1 MKKEYMM
8 AGFTVFCWG
17 TMAPV
22 SKLLL
27 SGLTNMEVLG
37 YGSGIGALALLGAII
52 VSGEWRRWKEYSWK
66 DLAKLALLGTEG
78 YFLYSAFYY
87 YGLRVLPA
95 QAACILNYL
104 WPIFTVMFSSVILKE
119 TFSRSALMAML
130 LSFLGVMV
138 IMQVSPIKH
147 IPGKSAELAG
157 GYLSCI
163 LAAALYGFFNV
174 MNKKQGKSQMI
185 NMFLY
190 LGVSAVLALCCGWNE
205 GLALPKTSQF
215 PGLLWL
221 GIFID
226 AAGYLLWAMAL
237 QETNTASI
245 ANFAYATP
253 AISLFLSALIL
264 GEPVYLTSVIGL
276 GLILGGFFLQM
287 YLTPSRR

>member
-1 MKKEYMM
+1 
-8 AGFTVFCWG
+8 
-17 TMAPV
+17 
-22 SKLLL
+22 
-27 SGLTNMEVLG
+27 
-37 YGSGIGALALLGAII
+37 
-52 VSGEWRRWKEYSWK
+52 
-66 DLAKLALLGTEG
+66 
-78 YFLYSAFYY
+78 
-87 YGLRVLPA
+87 
-95 QAACILNYL
+95 
-104 WPIFTVMFSSVILKE
+104 
-119 TFSRSALMAML
+119 MAML

-147 IPGKSAELAG
+147 NPGKSAELAG

-205 GLALPKTSQF
+205 GLAMPKTSQF

-221 GIFID
+221 GIVID
-226 AAGYLLWAMAL
+226 AAGYLLGAMAL